1 MMICV
6 HFKDAEIWKGKLLP
20 TIKHWT
26 SYIRLNKLIM
36 SFWREIGTILQS
48 LTVLTLKCR
57 ATGNDYG
64 FAIKAGNENNN
75 EDLEWAN

>member
-1 MMICV
+1 MICV
-6 HFKDAEIWKGKLLP
+6 HFKDAEIWKGKPSL

-26 SYIRLNKLIM
+26 SCIRLKKLII
-36 SFWREIGTILQS
+36 SFWRGIGIILQS

-64 FAIKAGNENNN
+64 FAIKTGNENNN
-75 EDLEWAN
+75 EDLKWAN